1 MTYEDYINDIIVDG
15 KQYIK
20 EFLEYDKNAD
30 LDEIIDAMFVSN
42 VTGNDNG
49 SYYCN
54 SYKAKQ
60 AVKDVIFE
68 DWFKDMCDEFGVF
81 ERKDVIDFL
90 YDPESLDVS
99 VRCYL
104 LGSSEV
110 IEAFENYYSEL
121 TF

>member
-15 KQYIK
+15 KQYIE
-20 EFLEYDKNAD
+20 EFLEYNKDAD
-30 LDEIIDAMFVSN
+30 LDDIIDAMFVSR

-60 AVKDVIFE
+60 ALKDVVFE
-68 DWFKDMCDEFGVF
+68 DWFEDMFEEFGLSSNLF
-81 ERKDVIDFL
+81 R
-90 YDPESLDVS
+90 DPEGLDVS

-104 LGSSEV
+104 LGDPKV
-110 IEAFENYYSEL
+110 VEAFEDYYSEL
-121 TF
+121 TSEN

>member
-15 KQYIK
+15 KQYIE
-20 EFLEYDKNAD
+20 EFLEYNKNAD
-30 LDEIIDAMFVSN
+30 LDEIIDSMFVSS

-121 TF
+121 TS

>member
-1 MTYEDYINDIIVDG
+1 
-15 KQYIK
+15 
-20 EFLEYDKNAD
+20 
-30 LDEIIDAMFVSN
+30 
-42 VTGNDNG
+42 
-49 SYYCN
+49 
-54 SYKAKQ
+54 
-60 AVKDVIFE
+60 
-68 DWFKDMCDEFGVF
+68 MCDEFGVF

-121 TF
+121 TS

>member
-15 KQYIK
+15 KQYIE
-20 EFLEYDKNAD
+20 EFLEYNKNAD
-30 LDEIIDAMFVSN
+30 LDEIIDSMFVSS

>member
-15 KQYIK
+15 KQYIE
-20 EFLEYDKNAD
+20 EFLEYNKNAD
-30 LDEIIDAMFVSN
+30 LDEIIDSMFVSS

-90 YDPESLDVS
+90 YNPESLDVS